1 MNFESKHFI
10 SENIEVL
17 YDKPPLLEKTPDPPD
32 GFIWDGNTYRII
44 EVLSQWRD
52 FGRSGSMTHN
62 MRPSSMKKALRRGS
76 YGVGRFYFR
85 VRTKSEHC
93 FDIYYDRAVKNVDV
107 RKGEW
112 VLLRELT
119 PANE

>member
-1 MNFESKHFI
+1 MNLATKCFICES
-10 SENIEVL
+10 IEVH
-17 YDKPPLLEKTPDPPD
+17 YDKSPTFDKTPDCPD
-32 GFIWDGNTYRII
+32 GFIWNGDTLQII

-52 FGRSGSMTHN
+52 FGRSGSMAHN

-76 YGVGRFYFR
+76 YGVGRFYFQ
-85 VRTKSEHC
+85 VHTHSEKY
-93 FDIYYDRAVKNVDV
+93 FEIYYDRAVKSVDD

-119 PANE
+119 LR

>member
-1 MNFESKHFI
+1 MNFAAKRFI
-10 SENIEVL
+10 SEKIEVQ

-32 GFIWDGNTYRII
+32 GFTWDGHTYRII

-52 FGRSGSMTHN
+52 FGRSGSMAHN

-76 YGVGRFYFR
+76 YGVGRFYFQ
-85 VRTKSEHC
+85 VRTQSEQ
-93 FDIYYDRAVKNVDV
+93 FFEIYYDRVVKSVDD

-119 PANE
+119 PSEA